1 VNKLHKYAIS
11 QAMIH
16 KSNIIGYTQNWYSM
30 GDPAIVRELGK
41 SIKQLRINKNITQ
54 QQLAEKT
61 GLDRVTI
68 SRFENGRAA
77 TLLTFVQIL
86 RSLNE
91 LELLN
96 SFITEPEISP
106 LKVAEIEEHYRKR
119 ASSKSVVKKQKPSE
133 W

>member
-1 VNKLHKYAIS
+1 
-11 QAMIH
+11 MIL
-16 KSNIIGYTQNWYSM
+16 KSNVAVYQKNWYSM

-41 SIKQLRINKNITQ
+41 HIKQMRINKNITQ
-54 QQLAEKT
+54 QQLAETT

-86 RSLNE
+86 RALDK
-91 LELLN
+91 LELLATFN
-96 SFITEPEISP
+96 EEPEISP
-106 LKVAEIEEHYRKR
+106 LKVAEIEESYRKR
-119 ASSKSVVKKQKPSE
+119 ASSKKAGNPKPPSE